1 MRRDS
6 TVQHRFRV
14 FTGSENESA
23 TTDPDRVTVPVGDI
37 FPLLADALDDNRAWL
52 NDFADEEITV
62 SSDLYDVMMA
72 YRYFHRPT
80 A

>member
-1 MRRDS
+1 MGRDS
-6 TVQHRFRV
+6 TVQHRFRI
-14 FTGSENESA
+14 FTGSEGESA
-23 TTDPDRVTVPVGDI
+23 AAEPDRVTVPVGDI

-52 NDFADEEITV
+52 DDFADEEITV